1 MEEEFHIEKRGSLR
15 KSKRLVNKRERL
27 QIKKYLKGNS
37 PEDFVDD
44 NDIDDDIEYEE
55 IPYKNQKQSS
65 S

>member
-55 IPYKNQKQSS
+55 IPYKNQRQSS

>member
-15 KSKRLVNKRERL
+15 KSKRLINKRERL

-55 IPYKNQKQSS
+55 ISYKN
-65 S
+65 

>member
-37 PEDFVDD
+37 PEDFVDE
-44 NDIDDDIEYEE
+44 NDDTDDIEYEE
-55 IPYKNQKQSS
+55 ISYKN
-65 S
+65 

>member
-27 QIKKYLKGNS
+27 QVKNYLKGNL
-37 PEDFVDD
+37 PEDF
-44 NDIDDDIEYEE
+44 NDFDDDDIEYEE
-55 IPYKNQKQSS
+55 IPYKNQRQSS

>member
-37 PEDFVDD
+37 LEDFVDE
-44 NDIDDDIEYEE
+44 NDDYDDIEYEE
-55 IPYKNQKQSS
+55 IPYKN
-65 S
+65 

>member
-37 PEDFVDD
+37 LEDFVDD

-55 IPYKNQKQSS
+55 ILYKN
-65 S
+65 

>member
-44 NDIDDDIEYEE
+44 NDIDDMEYEE
-55 IPYKNQKQSS
+55 IPYKN
-65 S
+65 